1 MHLGLFF
8 LSIFPTAISAEAC
21 NGKADEPSCL
31 DQDELCKSPLLGVSN
46 AMKHKCPVMCD
57 SCITTTSTTMTES
70 TTTVTT
76 TTGTTTTT
84 TTTPSN
90 CFGVR
95 DSPFCDDFAAHQCTS
110 SLYGVELRD
119 RCTNLCGTCTSTTS
133 TSTATTQTTRTE
145 TTKTTTSRTT
155 RTVTTRTRTTK
166 TRTTT
171 SRTTVTT
178 VGCNGVSHN
187 RNTSERF
194 RSLYMLLYVTS
205 QLHPLSR
212 AHNGCTHVRVLLPR
226 LTSPAQRCSLPF
238 RNRIQGL
245 ARSLSLAIA

>member
-8 LSIFPTAISAEAC
+8 LCIFPPAISAEVC
-21 NGKADEPSCL
+21 NGKADASSCL
-31 DQDELCKSPLLGVSN
+31 GQDELCKSPLLGVSD
-46 AMKHKCPVMCD
+46 AMQLKCPVMCS
-57 SCITTTSTTMTES
+57 SCITTTSTTTTES

-76 TTGTTTTT
+76 NTGTTTTATETAT

-90 CFGVR
+90 CFGVK
-95 DSPFCDDFAAHQCTS
+95 DSPFCDDFAAQQCTS

-155 RTVTTRTRTTK
+155 RTVTTQTRTTK

-194 RSLYMLLYVTS
+194 RSLYT
-205 QLHPLSR
+205 
-212 AHNGCTHVRVLLPR
+212 
-226 LTSPAQRCSLPF
+226 
-238 RNRIQGL
+238 
-245 ARSLSLAIA
+245 